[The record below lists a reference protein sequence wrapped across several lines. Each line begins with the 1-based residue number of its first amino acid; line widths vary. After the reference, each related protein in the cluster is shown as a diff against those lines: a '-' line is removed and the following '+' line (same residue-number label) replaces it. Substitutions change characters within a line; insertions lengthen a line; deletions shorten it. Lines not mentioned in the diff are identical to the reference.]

1 MASRERQLEGRVAVV
16 TGASSGI
23 GAALCREVVLRGGNV
38 VLVARRAERLSAL
51 VEELGAGAVAVQGDV
66 TRDGDVR
73 RAVATA
79 VEQFGGVD
87 ILFANAGFAVAGAV
101 RDLSLDDYRRQF
113 ETNVFGVLRSVKEA
127 MPELEA
133 RRGCIGIVGSV
144 NGYVSIPGWSA
155 YCMSKHAVRSL
166 AESLRLELLP
176 RGVSVTHLAPG
187 FVESDIRRTDGHS
200 RLHEGASDP
209 IPAFIIA
216 KAPSAARTMVSAVME
231 RRAEAVITAHG
242 KVAVGVQRHA
252 PAVIG
257 AVLRLGGG
265 VAERLSKRPSGG

>member
-1 MASRERQLEGRVAVV
+1 MVSRTKGLEGRVAVV

-23 GAALCREVVLRGGNV
+23 GAALCREIVLRGGSV
-38 VLVARRAERLSAL
+38 VLVARRADRLADFAK
-51 VEELGAGAVAVQGDV
+51 ELGPGAAAVQGDV
-66 TRDGDVR
+66 TRDGDVG

-79 VEQFGGVD
+79 RERFGGVD
-87 ILFANAGFAVAGAV
+87 LLFANAGFAVAGAV
-101 RDLSLDDYRRQF
+101 TDLSLDDYRRQF
-113 ETNVFGVLRSVKEA
+113 ETNVFGVLRSVREA

-133 RRGCIGIVGSV
+133 RGGSIGVVGSV

-166 AESLRLELLP
+166 AECLRLELLP

-200 RLHEGASDP
+200 RVHEQATDP
-209 IPAFIIA
+209 MPAFIVVP
-216 KAPSAARTMVSAVME
+216 APKAARAMVSAVVA
-231 RRAEAVITAHG
+231 RRAEAVITGHG

-252 PAVIG
+252 PAVVA
-257 AVLRLGGG
+257 AVLRLGGS
-265 VAERLSKRPSGG
+265 VAERLSKRPLGT